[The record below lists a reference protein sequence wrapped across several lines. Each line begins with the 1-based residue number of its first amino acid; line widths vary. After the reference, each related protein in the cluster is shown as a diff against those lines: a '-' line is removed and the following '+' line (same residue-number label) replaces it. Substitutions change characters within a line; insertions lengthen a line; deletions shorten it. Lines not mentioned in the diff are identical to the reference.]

1 MPLFHFLGRDKPGAL
16 QVRLDNRPAHL
27 EYAKGYV
34 RLGGPILDEAGQPMG
49 SAMIIEADSLEDARA
64 RLAADPYTKAG
75 LFASTEL
82 LPWRLSL
89 GGIEGYRG

>member
-1 MPLFHFLGRDKPGAL
+1 MPLFHFVGLDKPGAL

-34 RLGGPILDEAGQPMG
+34 RVGGPILDEAGQPMG

-64 RLAADPYTKAG
+64 RLAADPYAQAG

-82 LPWRLSL
+82 HPWRLSL
-89 GGIEGYRG
+89 GGIEGYAG